1 MRPNC
6 FYDTF
11 FSSQKALDKYNIC
24 AKKSIPSDLTLRS
37 YSDLKNWPSQTT
49 PDKTVE
55 TIPCIFK
62 LLRSTPVSPKHKT

>member
-11 FSSQKALDKYNIC
+11 FSSHKALDKYNFC
-24 AKKSIPSDLTLRS
+24 AKKSIPSDFTFRS
-37 YSDLKNWPSQTT
+37 YRDLNNWPSQTT

-55 TIPCIFK
+55 TTPSIF
-62 LLRSTPVSPKHKT
+62 